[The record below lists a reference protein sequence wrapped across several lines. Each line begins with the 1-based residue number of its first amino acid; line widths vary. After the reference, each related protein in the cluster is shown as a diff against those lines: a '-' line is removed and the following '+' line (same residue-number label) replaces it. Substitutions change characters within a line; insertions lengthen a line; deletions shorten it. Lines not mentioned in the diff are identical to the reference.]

1 MSKCCCLFL
10 PPTTP
15 VRAARPD
22 GVVAG
27 RLSSLAS
34 KRAGAK
40 CGRKTRGARCGRQRE
55 GVGGP
60 VSSRSSQKKK
70 KKKVAKAG
78 GVGGVDDLRGWPT
91 GTDPCSEKESTLL
104 QLHLLARLEGLL
116 HRQV

>member
-1 MSKCCCLFL
+1 MRTKDPWREVWKAERRS
-10 PPTTP
+10 
-15 VRAARPD
+15 
-22 GVVAG
+22 G
-27 RLSSLAS
+27 RTRFQSLIS
-34 KRAGAK
+34 
-40 CGRKTRGARCGRQRE
+40 E
-55 GVGGP
+55 E
-60 VSSRSSQKKK
+60 KK

>member
-1 MSKCCCLFL
+1 MARGVEGREKEWADPF
-10 PPTTP
+10 P
-15 VRAARPD
+15 VAHLRR
-22 GVVAG
+22 
-27 RLSSLAS
+27 
-34 KRAGAK
+34 
-40 CGRKTRGARCGRQRE
+40 
-55 GVGGP
+55 
-60 VSSRSSQKKK
+60 KK